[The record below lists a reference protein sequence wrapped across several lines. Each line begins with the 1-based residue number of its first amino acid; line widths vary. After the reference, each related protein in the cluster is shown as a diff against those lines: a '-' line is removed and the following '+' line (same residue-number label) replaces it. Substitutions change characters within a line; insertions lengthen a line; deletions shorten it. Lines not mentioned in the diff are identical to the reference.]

1 MWLVTVNGPVTYH
14 RIELTDRNRT
24 PFSPV
29 RWYPLKYGIYTVY
42 ILLSSVKCVPCQ
54 SMSGIY
60 GREFW
65 TCSKVVTDTGAD
77 PGFVHR
83 GGGYFERSERRAK
96 RVKNSWG
103 SGGCC
108 KPPGKFWNLEPL
120 RVNLSVVWQII
131 SYFLGYFFIKN
142 IWENIFYDFIYTRSG
157 DFLGFASQMKHFS
170 SQIYWHNEG
179 TITVQHTTFSKI
191 TTEYN

>member
-1 MWLVTVNGPVTYH
+1 MWIP
-14 RIELTDRNRT
+14 ELHSII
-24 PFSPV
+24 PS
-29 RWYPLKYGIYTVY
+29 LHI
-42 ILLSSVKCVPCQ
+42 ILLNYTTRSTFPMLQGRIQDLFIGGVEISSEARDEGSEYKTAGGP
-54 SMSGIY
+54 G
-60 GREFW
+60 GR
-65 TCSKVVTDTGAD
+65 
-77 PGFVHR
+77 
-83 GGGYFERSERRAK
+83 
-96 RVKNSWG
+96 
-103 SGGCC
+103 C
-108 KPPGKFWNLEPL
+108 KPPEKFWNLEPL

-131 SYFLGYFFIKN
+131 SYFLGYFCIKN